1 MMLDFLSSRLKER
14 TAARL
19 ALIDQEAAK
28 LQRLEQLK
36 GMVTLLKDLL
46 KDKRYEA
53 YTALLTDT
61 KTSLLVERE
70 TLLQTETDREA
81 REHQVA
87 LLTGRIMQLE
97 YILTIPDQFLALAES
112 AEANGNAARPP
123 ARQPVGSG

>member
-1 MMLDFLSSRLKER
+1 MLEFLSSRLKER

-28 LQRLEQLK
+28 LQRLERLK

>member
-1 MMLDFLSSRLKER
+1 MLEFLSSRLKER

>member
-1 MMLDFLSSRLKER
+1 MLEFLSSRLKER

-61 KTSLLVERE
+61 KTSLLAERE

-81 REHQVA
+81 REHHA
-87 LLTGRIMQLE
+87 AILTGRIMQLSF
-97 YILTIPDQFLALAES
+97 ILDTPEQFLALAES